1 MSGVVIQS
9 RDIQGPV
16 AVNLAAAQTHRLAEP
31 ARRLAKEEFEFWR
44 DERRR
49 RRIHDPRP
57 LRLRWQAAAELLTDH
72 RENILRGRAAGPL
85 ELGGGLD
92 QIAEVYRE
100 IPARRLVVLGRA
112 GSGKTVLAVQLAVDL
127 LATRVPD
134 ARVPVVVSLGS
145 WKPDVPLEDWLLGQ
159 LIRDHP
165 WLAEIGTERRA
176 LGAELVGAGWI
187 LPVLDG
193 FDEIA
198 DGLRPTALRVLAEAD
213 LPLVLT
219 SRPRE
224 YATAVNGTR
233 GVHRAAVIE
242 LTDLALDDVTS
253 YLRLASPKLAA
264 TSRVT
269 TSWDP
274 VFERLGTIPGSPTT
288 ANLVE
293 ALATPLMVAL
303 ARTVYSDE
311 PSRDPTVLL
320 DGTRFR
326 TAADIESHLVGNLIP
341 SAYGTRPGALSPRRS
356 RHWNPEQAQRWL
368 SFLATHLD
376 RLATPD
382 LAWWELGSTLS
393 RRSRTLVVGVMTGLI
408 FLVVTGLGNIPIDL
422 IATTHGLDFAVRR
435 GLVVGVLH
443 GLVGGLVFG
452 LTYWFADRRRVL
464 KPAPIRIRLTRGP
477 RQLGARLTTRLKL
490 GVAGG
495 FLFGVLVV
503 LIDELL
509 VNELFG
515 LDDGLTSSGLLRSL
529 VEFPLLVGLG
539 AGLVL
544 GTVTWLESPININ
557 DTGSPTDLLT
567 ANRTILLVHML
578 VWALVFGLV
587 SGVAVSFTAT
597 PLRSV
602 ETGLAIGLEAAFAGG
617 LCYGLSLTAWGQ
629 WFALARIWLPLNR
642 KLPWRLI
649 GFVQDACDR
658 GALRQTGAV
667 YQFRHT
673 QLQRH
678 LRAHPQVVMTPPR

>member
-1 MSGVVIQS
+1 MVIQS
-9 RDIQGPV
+9 RDIQGSV
-16 AVNLAAAQTHRLAEP
+16 AVNLTAAQAHRLAEP
-31 ARRLAKEEFEFWR
+31 ARRLALEEYDFWR
-44 DERRR
+44 DEQRR

-112 GSGKTVLAVQLAVDL
+112 GSGKTVLAVQLVVDL
-127 LATRVPD
+127 LATRAPD
-134 ARVPVVVSLGS
+134 TRVPVIVSLGS
-145 WKPDVPLEDWLLGQ
+145 WKPDVPLADWLLSH

-165 WLAEIGTERRA
+165 WLGEVGSERKS
-176 LGAELVGAGWI
+176 LGAELVGGGWI
-187 LPVLDG
+187 LPILDG

-242 LTDLALDDVTS
+242 LTDLALDDVTN

-264 TSRVT
+264 TNRVT

-274 VFERLGTIPGSPTT
+274 VFEQLGTTPRNPATV
-288 ANLVE
+288 NLAE

-303 ARTVYSDE
+303 ARTIYSDE
-311 PSRDPTVLL
+311 PDRDPATLL
-320 DGTRFR
+320 DSTRFR
-326 TAADIESHLVGNLIP
+326 TATEIESHLVGNLIP
-341 SAYGTRPGALSPRRS
+341 SAYGTRPGALNSSRS
-356 RHWNPEQAQRWL
+356 QHWNPDQAHRWL

-376 RLATPD
+376 QLATTD
-382 LAWWELGSTLS
+382 LAWWELGTTLS
-393 RRSRTLVVGVMTGLI
+393 RRSRTLVVGVLTGLV
-408 FLVVTGLGNIPIDL
+408 FLVVTGIGNIPIDL
-422 IATTHGLDFAVRR
+422 IATTLGLDFAVRR
-435 GLVVGVLH
+435 GLAVGALH

-452 LTYWFADRRRVL
+452 LIYWFADRRRVL
-464 KPAPIRIRLTRGP
+464 KPAPIRIRLTGGP
-477 RQLGARLTTRLKL
+477 RQLGARLTTRFKL
-490 GVAGG
+490 GITGG
-495 FLFGVLVV
+495 CLFALLVV
-503 LIDELL
+503 LIDELIVAEFL
-509 VNELFG
+509 G

-529 VEFPLLVGLG
+529 VEFSLLVGLG
-539 AGLVL
+539 VGLVL
-544 GTVTWLESPININ
+544 GAVTWLESPINIK
-557 DTGSPTDLLT
+557 DAGSPTDLL
-567 ANRTILLVHML
+567 AVNRTILLVHML
-578 VWALVFGLV
+578 VWALVFGLI
-587 SGVAVSFTAT
+587 SGVVVSFTAT

-649 GFVQDACDR
+649 TFINDACHR

-673 QLQRH
+673 QLHHH
-678 LRAHPQVVMTPPR
+678 LTTPTRQKSSTTQ